1 MFILDSLMISGIQ
14 WTLETVVA
22 AAEAEMNDD
31 TALREQLLEAEMRR
45 EMGEISDAEFGDIE
59 ADLLAR
65 IRDIKERR
73 EGAGPLGFS
82 GGEPMENSPGSTFQ
96 VEASVSG
103 DFYDPADAPHTV
115 VVETGPSSGQDVRV
129 LDMEPGAAIAAAEPG
144 LPLSR
149 TTRTSRATATAG
161 TKRTTPTKRP
171 ARPKRTTA
179 K

>member
-14 WTLETVVA
+14 WTLKTVVA

-45 EMGEISDAEFGDIE
+45 EIGEISDAEFGDIE

-65 IRDIKERR
+65 IRDIKQRR

-82 GGEPMENSPGSTFQ
+82 GGEPMDTSPGSTFQ

-115 VVETGPSSGQDVRV
+115 VVETGPAAGQDVRI
-129 LDMEPGAAIAAAEPG
+129 LDMEPGDAIEASQPG

-149 TTRTSRATATAG
+149 TTRRSRPTAATRMKRL
-161 TKRTTPTKRP
+161 KRTK
-171 ARPKRTTA
+171 PKSP